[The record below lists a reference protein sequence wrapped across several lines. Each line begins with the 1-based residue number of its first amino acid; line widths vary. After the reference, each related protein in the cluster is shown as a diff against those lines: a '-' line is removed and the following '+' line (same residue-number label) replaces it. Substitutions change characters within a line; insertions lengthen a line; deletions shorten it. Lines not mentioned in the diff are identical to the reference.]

1 MTILRYQVLIL
12 GTLNLPLFGKRAFA
26 DITKDFKRRE
36 LLSFMQMGPKCHH
49 TFPSERK
56 REKERTQT
64 PRRESDR
71 TAAQTERQAVS
82 QGMPTAARTWKREEM
97 DSILKPPEAVLP
109 C

>member
-49 TFPSERK
+49 TFPSERE
-56 REKERTQT
+56 REKRKEHRHPEEKAIGRRHREKGK
-64 PRRESDR
+64 PRAKECQQLPGPGR
-71 TAAQTERQAVS
+71 
-82 QGMPTAARTWKREEM
+82 GKKW
-97 DSILKPPEAVLP
+97 ILS
-109 C
+109 